1 MKSIKLITLIGV
13 ASATFSVSASATDR
27 DVNFRGLINNSCSLV
42 VLNDGLLGVSADQ
55 TVLSSKE
62 SGGLQ
67 GRISAVTNGF
77 GNTIEI
83 ISPSGF
89 TVGPPS
95 ADVNTIFETEY
106 STSGGTVLSNLLGV
120 VVSILGIGTTTID
133 IDATATK
140 TSGTFES
147 GAYELTTVVRC
158 VVP

>member
-1 MKSIKLITLIGV
+1 MRSIKFITLMGV
-13 ASATFSVSASATDR
+13 TAAMLSCPAFATDQN
-27 DVNFRGLINNSCSLV
+27 VNFRGIINNSCTLV
-42 VLNDGLLGVSADQ
+42 VLNDGLLGVSSDQ

-67 GRISAVTNGF
+67 GRISAVTNGP

-106 STSGGTVLSNLLGV
+106 SASGGTILSNLLGV

>member
-1 MKSIKLITLIGV
+1 MKPLKYIAGLSTAALILSG
-13 ASATFSVSASATDR
+13 SASATDR
-27 DVNFRGLINNSCSLV
+27 NVNFRGVINNSCSLV
-42 VLNDGLLGVSADQ
+42 VLNDGLLGVSSDQ
-55 TVLSSKE
+55 TILSSKQA
-62 SGGLQ
+62 GGLQ
-67 GRISAVTNGF
+67 GRVSVVTNGY
-77 GNTIEI
+77 GNTIEV

-95 ADVNTIFETEY
+95 ANMNTIFESEY
-106 STSGGTVLSNLLGV
+106 SASGGTILSNLLGV

-158 VVP
+158 IVP

>member
-1 MKSIKLITLIGV
+1 MGAAAVIL
-13 ASATFSVSASATDR
+13 SVPASATDR
-27 DVNFRGLINNSCSLV
+27 NVNFRGVINNSCSLV

-62 SGGLQ
+62 AGGLR
-67 GRISAVTNGF
+67 GRVSAVTNGP

-83 ISPSGF
+83 ISPTGF
-89 TVGPPS
+89 SVGPPS
-95 ADVNTIFETEY
+95 ADVNTVFESEY
-106 STSGGTVLSNLLGV
+106 STSGGTILSQLLGV

-147 GAYELTTVVRC
+147 GAYELITVVRC